1 MKKAKL
7 FLIMLLTLS
16 IAAFICAC
24 TETNS
29 GTGSD
34 PAPKY
39 EISLDTERSFELEV
53 GEEVDYTQ
61 YFIVKDQ
68 NGNRIVVS
76 EEMLDLSQAD
86 TSVPGMFWVTLK
98 IGDQTLKAEF
108 TVTVKQ
114 TTPTDPD
121 DPDKPVIPDDPSAP
135 DYRAVFEKYA
145 DASAWNFAV
154 NYTVSFEGDTDTEY
168 YEYLGLNVKNTYTDE
183 DGNEFTDY
191 LGYDSATDVYTF
203 YAQNMNGSYT
213 SYSEETDEFAEYTSY
228 LYLIDLT
235 ALSDYSFTQDGNHLV
250 ADDPA
255 AAGNAVIC
263 EYDEG
268 EWTSVTIDI
277 MDGKIVKV
285 VGVMDDGY
293 TEEYDLIKQGSVNFT
308 LPAATEGGGTDP
320 VDPVDPNNPPSE
332 DYQAVL
338 EKYADP
344 STWNFAV
351 DVSESYDGE
360 TYEEYYE
367 YSGYDIL
374 NTYTDTYGDEYT
386 DYVSYSVS
394 ADAYTYYQDNGDG
407 TYSEYDDTSTQFEDY
422 YTYSRILDLSVL
434 ADYTFTASGNKYAA
448 NDPAEVGMAVL
459 GDYGED
465 WTTFDL
471 YIANE
476 QIVKIVA
483 AMADGYT
490 QQYTFS
496 NHGSVRFTLP
506 DGSGSSGTDTPVTPS
521 DTMEKQD
528 YNAATFDKG
537 TLQEKMLN
545 ADGAIGLPSK
555 GDIHALVIP
564 VQFVGDTITAAQLEN
579 LRKAFNGTETDTGW
593 ESVKSYYEK
602 SSYGNLKLTFD
613 IQDVYQAKK
622 SSSYYASYKSTGY
635 YEGQSYP
642 ITGDTIIL
650 EEALNYYQS
659 KLDLTDYDTNN
670 DGCIDAVYLIYS
682 APVDYDNADF
692 YWAYVT
698 WYYGDTQYDGLDAYY
713 YLFASFEFMD
723 ESTSRDSGSG
733 YNKIDGLKIN
743 ADTYIHETGHLLGL
757 DDYYDYDERS
767 GCNEGLGGADMMDY
781 NVGDH
786 GVYSKI
792 MLGWLSPTVVNETK
806 TVTLQPSVSN
816 ASAIL
821 IPLNFDNSY
830 FSEYLLID
838 LYSATGLN
846 ELHSKQAQTS
856 DAVLYG
862 GASYGVRIYH
872 VSSSVTN
879 SYSTDYQSFTDY
891 NNSDTK
897 YALVKL
903 VEADGTKKFSNS
915 DGSAAKSDLWLA
927 GSSLLGKF
935 PSYTRNDG
943 KKINFDVAID
953 SVTATQARIT
963 VTFQ

>member
-1 MKKAKL
+1 MKKAKW
-7 FLIMLLTLS
+7 FLIALLTLS
-16 IAAFICAC
+16 LAACVSAC
-24 TETNS
+24 TLSQMKGNPV
-29 GTGSD
+29 SD
-34 PAPKY
+34 Y
-39 EISLDTERSFELEV
+39 EITLNDGKSFELGV

-61 YFIVKDQ
+61 YFIIKDK
-68 NGNRIVVS
+68 NGNSIIVT

-86 TSVPGMFWVTLK
+86 TSVPGTFWVTLNFD
-98 IGDQTLKAEF
+98 GQTLKAKF
-108 TVTVKQ
+108 TVTVKEE
-114 TTPTDPD
+114 PD
-121 DPDKPVIPDDPSAP
+121 DPD
-135 DYRAVFEKYA
+135 YQAVFEKYA

-154 NYTVSFEGDTDTEY
+154 NYKETYESETFEEY
-168 YEYLGLNVKNTYTDE
+168 YEYLGLNVKNTYTAD
-183 DGNEFTDY
+183 DGNEYTDY
-191 LGYDSATDVYTF
+191 LGYDAATDVYT
-203 YAQNMNGSYT
+203 YYLQNEDGSYT
-213 SYSEETDEFAEYTSY
+213 AYSEETDEFAEYTSY
-228 LYLIDLT
+228 LYLLDLSV
-235 ALSDYSFTQDGNHLV
+235 LSDHSFTQDGTRLV

-255 AAGNAVIC
+255 AAGNAVLG
-263 EYDEG
+263 EYTENK
-268 EWTSVTIDI
+268 WVSLKIDVA
-277 MDGKIVKV
+277 DGKIVKV

-293 TEEYDLIKQGSVNFT
+293 TQQFDLVKQGSVRFT
-308 LPAATEGGGTDP
+308 LPTATEGGGTDP
-320 VDPVDPNNPPSE
+320 VDPPTS

-344 STWNFAV
+344 SKWNFAV
-351 DVSESYDGE
+351 NVSETDSDG

-367 YSGYDIL
+367 YLGYDIL
-374 NTYTDTYGDEYT
+374 NTYTDSYGDEYT

-422 YTYSRILDLSVL
+422 YSYSRILDLSVL
-434 ADYTFTASGNKYAA
+434 AGYTFTLSGNKYVAD
-448 NDPAEVGMAVL
+448 DPAEVGLYVL

-471 YIANE
+471 YLGNE

-496 NHGSVRFTLP
+496 KYGSVRFTLP
-506 DGSGSSGTDTPVTPS
+506 DGSGGGSGTDTPVTPS
-521 DTMEKQD
+521 DTMEKQT
-528 YNAATFDKG
+528 YNAAAFDKE
-537 TLQEKMLN
+537 TLQDKMLD

-564 VQFVGDTITAAQLEN
+564 VQFKGDTITNTQMEN
-579 LRKAFNGTETDTGW
+579 LRKAFNGTEAETGW

-613 IQDVYQAKK
+613 IQEIYQAKN
-622 SSSYYASYKSTGY
+622 SSSYYESYSSTGSY
-635 YEGQSYP
+635 GGQSYP

-659 KLDLTDYDTNN
+659 RLDLTDYDTNG

-682 APVDYDNADF
+682 APIDYDNADF

-698 WYYGDTQYDGLDAYY
+698 WYYGSTQYDGLDAYY
-713 YLFASFEFMD
+713 YLFAGIDFVD

-733 YNKIDGLKIN
+733 YDKISGLTIN

-767 GCNEGLGGADMMDY
+767 GSNEGLGGADMMDY

-786 GVYSKI
+786 GVYSKT

-806 TVTLQPSVSN
+806 TVTLEPSVSD

-838 LYSATGLN
+838 LYSATGVN
-846 ELHSKQAQTS
+846 ALHSKQAQTS

-872 VSSSVTN
+872 VSSSIKN
-879 SYSTDYQSFTDY
+879 SYSTDYKSFTDY

-897 YALVKL
+897 YALIKL
-903 VEADGTKKFSNS
+903 IEADGTKKFSNS
-915 DGSAAKSDLWLA
+915 GGSAAKSDLWLA
-927 GSSLLGKF
+927 GSTLLGKF

-943 KKINFDVAID
+943 KKLNFDVSID
-953 SVTATQARIT
+953 SVSATEARIT

>member
-29 GTGSD
+29 DTDSD
-34 PAPKY
+34 PAQKY

-61 YFIVKDQ
+61 YFIVKDL

-76 EEMLDLSQAD
+76 KEMLDLSQAD
-86 TSVPGMFWVTLK
+86 TSVPGIFWVTLK

-114 TTPTDPD
+114 TAPTDPD
-121 DPDKPVIPDDPSAP
+121 DPSAP
-135 DYRAVFEKYA
+135 GYRAVFEKYA

-154 NYTVSFEGDTDTEY
+154 KYKETFEGKTYEEN
-168 YEYLGLNVKNTYTDE
+168 YEYLGLNVKNTYTAD
-183 DGNEFTDY
+183 DGNQYTDY
-191 LGYDSATDVYTF
+191 LGYDTATDVYTF
-203 YAQNMNGSYT
+203 YLQNEDGSYT
-213 SYSEETDEFAEYTSY
+213 AYSEETDEFAEYTSY

-250 ADDPA
+250 AEDPA
-255 AAGNAVIC
+255 TAGNAVLG
-263 EYDEG
+263 EYTG
-268 EWTSVTIDI
+268 SEWTSLGID
-277 MDGKIVKV
+277 
-285 VGVMDDGY
+285 
-293 TEEYDLIKQGSVNFT
+293 
-308 LPAATEGGGTDP
+308 
-320 VDPVDPNNPPSE
+320 
-332 DYQAVL
+332 
-338 EKYADP
+338 
-344 STWNFAV
+344 
-351 DVSESYDGE
+351 
-360 TYEEYYE
+360 
-367 YSGYDIL
+367 
-374 NTYTDTYGDEYT
+374 
-386 DYVSYSVS
+386 
-394 ADAYTYYQDNGDG
+394 
-407 TYSEYDDTSTQFEDY
+407 
-422 YTYSRILDLSVL
+422 
-434 ADYTFTASGNKYAA
+434 
-448 NDPAEVGMAVL
+448 
-459 GDYGED
+459 
-465 WTTFDL
+465 
-471 YIANE
+471 IANE

-483 AMADGYT
+483 SMADGYT

-564 VQFVGDTITAAQLEN
+564 VQFVNDTITDVQMEN

-593 ESVKSYYEK
+593 ESVKSYYDK

-613 IQDVYQAKK
+613 IQEIYHAQHA
-622 SSSYYASYKSTGY
+622 SSYYASYKSTGY

-650 EEALNYYQS
+650 EEALNHYQS

-698 WYYGDTQYDGLDAYY
+698 WYYGSTQYDGLDAYY
-713 YLFASFEFMD
+713 YLFASFGFMD
-723 ESTSRDSGSG
+723 ESTPRDEISG
-733 YNKIDGLKIN
+733 YNKIDGLKVN

-786 GVYSKI
+786 GVYSKT
-792 MLGWLSPTVVNETK
+792 MLGWLSPTVVNQTK

-915 DGSAAKSDLWLA
+915 GGSAAKSDLWLA

-943 KKINFDVAID
+943 KKINFNVSID
-953 SVTATQARIT
+953 SVTATQARVT